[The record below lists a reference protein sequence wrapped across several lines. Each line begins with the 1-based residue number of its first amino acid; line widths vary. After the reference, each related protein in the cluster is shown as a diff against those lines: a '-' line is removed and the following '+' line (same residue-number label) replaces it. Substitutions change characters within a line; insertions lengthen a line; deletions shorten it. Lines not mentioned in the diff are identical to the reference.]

1 MDLGFHFNGLSLA
14 ALIVGFLIITFIP
27 LRRRK

>member
-1 MDLGFHFNGLSLA
+1 MDAGFHFNGLSLA
-14 ALIVGFLIITFIP
+14 VLIVGFLIILHIP

>member
-1 MDLGFHFNGLSLA
+1 MDAAFHFNGLSLA